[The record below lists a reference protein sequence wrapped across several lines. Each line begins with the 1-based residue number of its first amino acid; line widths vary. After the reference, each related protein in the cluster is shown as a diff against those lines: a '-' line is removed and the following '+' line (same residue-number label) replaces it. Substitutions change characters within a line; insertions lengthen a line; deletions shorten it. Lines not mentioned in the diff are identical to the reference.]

1 MVKGNLKKVDLLR
14 NRRETGYLAEPYFI
28 DTKKYIKKGL
38 ISGFTLIAITL
49 ILGLPFLFKIK
60 YLENKKNKVRPFSDQ
75 YDLLEKKLD
84 KESRLIREITVFNN
98 NLKNAIINISSS
110 SALFQEIALIIPKDI
125 QLVEFSSKGE
135 SLFMKAKLSG
145 EEYLE
150 ILNSFLLNLENSDLV
165 EFDDFDLKEI
175 KISKKK
181 SENKI
186 YSVNI
191 ETEVSTKYS
200 EINAKYLTKLGS
212 LGLLNRINILK
223 NIGINSQ

>member
-14 NRRETGYLAEPYFI
+14 NRREAGYLAEPYFI

-38 ISGFTLIAITL
+38 IYGFSLIAISL
-49 ILGLPFLFKIK
+49 ILGLPFLFRIK
-60 YLENKKNKVRPFSDQ
+60 YLENKKDKVREFSDQ

-84 KESRLIREITVFNN
+84 KESRLMKEIAAFNN

-125 QLVEFSSKGE
+125 QLMEFSSKGE

-181 SENKI
+181 SENKS

-191 ETEVSTKYS
+191 KTKVSTKYS

-212 LGLLNRINILK
+212 LGLFNRINILK
-223 NIGINSQ
+223 NIENNSQ